1 MNKKHTSN
9 LLLVEILIAVLFF
22 MLSAVVLVKV
32 FATARSVTER
42 SAVETEALAEAQN
55 VADTLYAA
63 EDTEAWLSEQGY
75 VLSHGAWSKDYGEY
89 SLYIEAE
96 TENTQAGELWKGRV
110 SAFYRR
116 RNTGDARPT
125 DEELFTLPCTRYK
138 GAEQ

>member
-55 VADTLYAA
+55 VADALYAA
-63 EDTEAWLSEQGY
+63 EDADAWLAGEGY
-75 VLSHGAWSKDYGEY
+75 VHSHGAWSKDYGEY
-89 SLYIEAE
+89 SLYVEAE